1 MAEWIHR
8 RVNTVLENWME
19 KFSQNAVGKES
30 RWRMKAIG
38 GGRSSAHI
46 YLIGVTG
53 ESGEN
58 GGQIWQRFLLIL

>member
-30 RWRMKAIG
+30 RWRMKAIVG
-38 GGRSSAHI
+38 GGVDQVLTSI
-46 YLIGVTG
+46 
-53 ESGEN
+53 
-58 GGQIWQRFLLIL
+58 